1 MRDTNSKANC
11 TAFDTNV
18 IWRLLEEPNFA
29 DMLATRGHL
38 RGGAIVHT
46 CDVVEYELAKYGF
59 DAAGSMLEA
68 RGATVVHGYI
78 TAEMRAD
85 ARAMEDRHK
94 GLLHYPD
101 SAILAYAKARDIG
114 LVTCDKNLA
123 AAAELEGVRVVNPD
137 QVCCPGGRFRGE
149 YDASARAHPR
159 PRRPG
164 PGSATAAAPK
174 RRRRHLRRRA
184 YPHPRNS

>member
-1 MRDTNSKANC
+1 MTVINSKANC

-18 IWRLLEEPNFA
+18 IRRLIEEPNFA

-38 RGGAIVHT
+38 QGGTVVHICGT
-46 CDVVEYELAKYGF
+46 VEYELAKHGF
-59 DAAGSMLEA
+59 DTAGSMLKA
-68 RGATVVHGYI
+68 GGATVVYGYI
-78 TAEMRAD
+78 TDKMRAD

-101 SAILAYAKARDIG
+101 SVILAYAKARGIG

-123 AAAELEGVRVVNPD
+123 AAAKLEGVRVVNPD
-137 QVCCPGGRFRGE
+137 QVCCSGGRFRGM
-149 YDASARAHPR
+149 YDAIVHAYFR

-164 PGSATAAAPK
+164 PGFAP
-174 RRRRHLRRRA
+174 A
-184 YPHPRNS
+184 VAPQA

>member
-1 MRDTNSKANC
+1 MRGTNSKANC

-18 IWRLLEEPNFA
+18 IWRLFEEPNFA
-29 DMLATRGHL
+29 DMLAMHGHL
-38 RGGAIVHT
+38 RGGAIVHI
-46 CDVVEYELAKYGF
+46 CGIVEHELAKYDF

-78 TAEMRAD
+78 TAEMRVD

-101 SAILAYAKARDIG
+101 SAILAYAKARSIG

-123 AAAELEGVRVVNPD
+123 AAAKSEGVRVVNPD
-137 QVCCPGGRFRGE
+137 HVCCSGGRFRGR

-164 PGSATAAAPK
+164 PGSAPAAAPK